1 MIFFLLVLIIEFTK
15 MMVLQEAKLA
25 QEKIPP
31 WELFKKETDKYS
43 QFDDKVGTYIQFVTD
58 VFRNMSD
65 SSYKYVNRRQGE
77 EEPSVDLIEQP
88 NIILKAVSNKPNYC
102 LVLSN
107 IC

>member
-1 MIFFLLVLIIEFTK
+1 
-15 MMVLQEAKLA
+15 
-25 QEKIPP
+25 
-31 WELFKKETDKYS
+31 
-43 QFDDKVGTYIQFVTD
+43 
-58 VFRNMSD
+58 MSD